1 MIDLERHLHSAE
13 VSVPAEPLQPTLNK
27 R

>member
-1 MIDLERHLHSAE
+1 MIDLERNLHLAE